1 MLHNKGE
8 DWYTRIMILQYQ
20 RLSRHA
26 AIFPVMT
33 GLTVPQFDTLVRD
46 ALPSYA
52 AAESA
57 RLARPHRRRAVG
69 GGHPFALA
77 QRDHLLMAVVWLRRY
92 PTNAVLGYLFGV
104 EETTALRTVRRV
116 LPVLEQLGLDTMR
129 LPDPG
134 RGKRATLDDLLRE
147 TPALAVLVDTYEQ
160 PVQRHKERDEADRY
174 YSGKKKQHTMKT
186 QIGVD
191 ERDGRIVEVSASV
204 PGPQADITVLKE
216 SGLLGR
222 LPRGVGVLGDLA
234 YVGMDGMEP
243 GVRGATPRRKP
254 RGKPRPAEDVAYNTA
269 FARRRVRVEHVI
281 GRVRCYAA
289 VTQRDRQHRQGLTA
303 RNRAVAG
310 LVNRRVA
317 R

>member
-1 MLHNKGE
+1 MRPPAPVSYNRLACQPRVFQHLTGVSVLDFDVLFADFLPRYLAAE
-8 DWYTRIMILQYQ
+8 RI
-20 RLSRHA
+20 RLSRPNRQR
-26 AIFPVMT
+26 AI
-33 GLTVPQFDTLVRD
+33 G
-46 ALPSYA
+46 AG
-52 AAESA
+52 
-57 RLARPHRRRAVG
+57 RA
-69 GGHPFALA
+69 FALA
-77 QRDHLLMAVVWLRRY
+77 VRDQLLLSVIWLRRY
-92 PTNAVLGYLFGV
+92 PTDETLGFLFGL
-104 EETTALRTVRRV
+104 ERTSIGDTRARIVP
-116 LPVLEQLGLDTMR
+116 LLAALGLDTMR

-134 RGKRATLDDLLRE
+134 KKHRLPLDDLLRE
-147 TPALAVLVDTYEQ
+147 TPELAVLVDTYEQ
-160 PVQRHKERDEADRY
+160 RVQRHKVREEADRW
-174 YSGKKKQHTMKT
+174 YSGKKKAHTVKT

-191 ERDGRIVEVSASV
+191 ERDGRIMDIAPSV

-269 FARRRVRVEHVI
+269 FARRRVVVEHTI
-281 GRVRCYAA
+281 GRLRCYESL
-289 VTQRDRQHRQGLTA
+289 TQRDRHHRRGITA

-310 LVNRRVA
+310 LVNRRLT

>member
-1 MLHNKGE
+1 
-8 DWYTRIMILQYQ
+8 MILQSA

-26 AIFPVMT
+26 TIFHAMT
-33 GLTVPQFDTLVRD
+33 GLTVPQFDALVRD
-46 ALPSYA
+46 ALPVYA
-52 AAESA
+52 AAEVA
-57 RLARPHRRRAVG
+57 RLDRPGRQRAVG

-77 QRDHLLMAVVWLRRY
+77 RRDHLLMAVVWLRRY
-92 PTNAVLGYLFGV
+92 PINAVLGYLFAV

-116 LPVLEQLGLDTMR
+116 VPVLERLGLDTMR

-134 RGKRATLDDLLRE
+134 RGRRATLDVLLRE
-147 TPALAVLVDTYEQ
+147 TPELAVVIDSYEQ
-160 PVQRHKERDEADRY
+160 RVQRHTKRDEADRWS
-174 YSGKKKQHTMKT
+174 SGKKKAHTVKT

-191 ERDGRIVEVSASV
+191 ERDGRIMDIAPSV

-269 FARRRVRVEHVI
+269 FARRRVVVEHTI
-281 GRVRCYAA
+281 GRLRCYESL
-289 VTQRDRQHRQGLTA
+289 TQRDRHHRRGITA

-310 LVNRRVA
+310 LVNRRLT